1 MFPRITSAVALTAL
15 LAAGFAAALAAPR
28 PAAALDNGV
37 ARTPP
42 MGWDN
47 WNATGCDVNETLVK
61 ETADAMVASGMR
73 DAGYAYVI
81 IDDCWFD
88 PQRDASGNLRPNAD
102 RFPGGMRAL
111 GDYLHERGLK
121 FGLYEVPTE
130 ETCAQRGGAYPGMTG
145 SAGHEEQDARTFA
158 SWGVDYLKYDWCS
171 PDGTIDDQI
180 AGFAR
185 MRDALAATGRRIV
198 LSVNP
203 NSYHAVDGPSRDWS
217 DVANMWRTT
226 EDITNAWDT
235 GHANAYPMGIR
246 NIIAVNAEL
255 SSYAAPGGF
264 NDPDMLVVGN
274 GGLTE
279 TEQRTHFAM
288 WAMMAAPLIAGNDL
302 RNASAATLEI
312 LTNRR
317 LIAIDQDRL
326 GVQGRQIAADGT
338 RRVLAKPLANGDVAV
353 ALYNEGLTPITV
365 ATTAAEAGLRGHHFR
380 LVDAWTGRTTTS
392 DGRIAA
398 TVPAHGT
405 VVYRVS
411 RDGRGR

>member
-1 MFPRITSAVALTAL
+1 MFRRITSALALTAL
-15 LAAGFAAALAAPR
+15 LAAGLAGLAAPR

-61 ETADAMVASGMR
+61 ETADAMVAAGMR
-73 DAGYAYVI
+73 DAGYKYVI

-88 PQRDASGNLRPNAD
+88 PRRDASGDLRPNAD

-111 GDYLHERGLK
+111 GDYLHARGLK

-171 PDGTIDDQI
+171 PDGTVDDQI

-198 LSVNP
+198 LSINP
-203 NSYHAVDGPSRDWS
+203 NSYHAVDGPSRSWS

-226 EDITNAWDT
+226 EDITNKWDT

-246 NIIAVNAEL
+246 NIIAVNARL

-288 WAMMAAPLIAGNDL
+288 WAVMAAPLIAGNDL
-302 RNASAATLEI
+302 RNASDATLKI

-326 GVQGRQIAADGT
+326 GAQGRQISSDGT

-353 ALYNEGLTPITV
+353 ALYNEGETATTV
-365 ATTAAEAGLRGHHFR
+365 ATSATEVGLRGHRFR
-380 LVDAWTGRTTTS
+380 LADAWTGRTRTS
-392 DGRIAA
+392 DGPIAA

-405 VVYRVS
+405 AVYRVS
-411 RDGRGR
+411 AEG

>member
-1 MFPRITSAVALTAL
+1 MFPRITSALALAAL
-15 LAAGFAAALAAPR
+15 LATGFTALAAPR

-61 ETADAMVASGMR
+61 ETADAMVADGMS
-73 DAGYAYVI
+73 DAGYRYVI

-88 PQRDASGNLRPNAD
+88 PERGASGDLRPNAD
-102 RFPGGMRAL
+102 RFPSGMRAL

-203 NSYHAVDGPSRDWS
+203 NSYHEVNGPSRNWS

-288 WAMMAAPLIAGNDL
+288 WAVMAAPLIAGNDL
-302 RNASAATLEI
+302 RNASATTLEI

-326 GVQGRQIAADGT
+326 GVQGRQISSDGT

-353 ALYNEGLTPITV
+353 ALYNEGLTATTV
-365 ATTAAEAGLRGHHFR
+365 ETTAADAGLRGRRFR
-380 LVDAWTGRTTTS
+380 LVDAWTGHTTTS
-392 DGRIAA
+392 HGRIAA

-405 VVYRVS
+405 VVYRVG
-411 RDGRGR
+411 RAGRGG

>member
-1 MFPRITSAVALTAL
+1 MFSRITSAVALTAL
-15 LAAGFAAALAAPR
+15 LAAGFTAALAAPR

-61 ETADAMVASGMR
+61 ETADAMVADGMR
-73 DAGYAYVI
+73 DAGYRYVI

-102 RFPGGMRAL
+102 RFPSGMRAL
-111 GDYLHERGLK
+111 GDYMHERGLK

-130 ETCAQRGGAYPGMTG
+130 ETCAQRGGTYPGMTG

-198 LSVNP
+198 LSINP

-326 GVQGRQIAADGT
+326 GVQGRQISSDGT
-338 RRVLAKPLANGDVAV
+338 RRVLAKPLANGDVAI
-353 ALYNEGLTPITV
+353 ALYNEGLTPTTV
-365 ATTAAEAGLRGHHFR
+365 ATTAAAAGLHGHHFR
-380 LVDAWTGRTTTS
+380 LVDVWTGRTTTS

-411 RDGRGR
+411 GAR

>member
-1 MFPRITSAVALTAL
+1 MFTRITSAVALTAL
-15 LAAGFAAALAAPR
+15 LAAGFAATLAAPR

-61 ETADAMVASGMR
+61 ETADAMVADGMR
-73 DAGYAYVI
+73 DAGYRYVI

-88 PQRDASGNLRPNAD
+88 PQRDASGDLRPNAD
-102 RFPGGMRAL
+102 RFPSGMRAL
-111 GDYLHERGLK
+111 GDYLHARGLK

-130 ETCAQRGGAYPGMTG
+130 ETCAQRGGTYPGMTG

-198 LSVNP
+198 LSINP
-203 NSYHAVDGPSRDWS
+203 NSYHAVDGPSRSWS

-226 EDITNAWDT
+226 EDITNKWDT

-288 WAMMAAPLIAGNDL
+288 WAVMAAPLIAGNDL

-312 LTNRR
+312 LKNRR

-326 GVQGRQIAADGT
+326 GVQGRQISSDGT

-353 ALYNEGLTPITV
+353 ALYNEGLTPTTV

-380 LVDAWTGRTTTS
+380 LVDTWTGRTTTS

-405 VVYRVS
+405 AVYRVS
-411 RDGRGR
+411 GAG